1 MSTGGNVL
9 AEIPVGPGYQT
20 PFASRVR
27 AEAGIPTG
35 AVGLINDP
43 LQAEHVLVTGQADV
57 VLIGRELLRNPRLP
71 IQAQEALRFDAGLV
85 PGPYRRAHR

>member
-1 MSTGGNVL
+1 
-9 AEIPVGPGYQT
+9 
-20 PFASRVR
+20 
-27 AEAGIPTG
+27 
-35 AVGLINDP
+35 
-43 LQAEHVLVTGQADV
+43 